1 MDNTKLAKFKRL
13 VKAGN
18 TVEQI
23 MEKIA
28 ISKRTYHRYAAE
40 AKTDR
45 RRKEID
51 LQRYFALVR
60 QGYTTKDE
68 LAARLEVSKKTLI
81 KWEKGNHTDALICR
95 GMYVHGEGAFLSG
108 MLHISGKEV
117 KQWTNGLPSIR
128 GVHRNLQI
136 IIRELEPL
144 AELDPEIKTSFRTI
158 TLAAELLE
166 KVKKAD
172 GYNL

>member
-1 MDNTKLAKFKRL
+1 MNTNDLSKFKRL

-18 TVEQI
+18 TPDQI
-23 MEKIA
+23 MEKMA
-28 ISKRTYHRYAAE
+28 ICERSYYNYLKE
-40 AKTDR
+40 ARTDR

-51 LQRYFALVR
+51 MQRYFVLVR

-68 LAARLEVSKKTLI
+68 LAERLGVSKKTLI
-81 KWEKGNHTDALICR
+81 KWEKSNHTDAVICR
-95 GMYVHGEGAFLSG
+95 GMYVHGAGAFLSG
-108 MLHISGKEV
+108 MLHIPGEEV

-136 IIRELEPL
+136 IIRELQPL
-144 AELDPEIKTSFRTI
+144 AELDPEIKTTFRTI
-158 TLAAELLE
+158 ARAAELLE
-166 KVKKAD
+166 EVKKSS